1 MSAGGSA
8 PSPGPQVPSWKLVG
22 TLALA
27 GALAGLAIVFVHQ
40 WSEPRIQA
48 HRAAVLR
55 EAIREVL
62 GGPTSY
68 RTLWVVDGRL
78 TDALPPGA
86 DSMSVDR
93 VYLGDDPG
101 GGSAGF
107 AIEGE
112 RPGYQD
118 IVRLIFGFDAARGEV
133 IGMKVLESKETP
145 GLGDRIGSDSA
156 FLASFQGVGVPL
168 VGVKSGART
177 GGAGEVDMI
186 SGATISS
193 RTVIDIINA
202 RLEALRP
209 LVEEY
214 AASGGDGDA
223 R

>member
-1 MSAGGSA
+1 VSAGGPA
-8 PSPGPQVPSWKLVG
+8 PSPGPQVSSWRLVG
-22 TLALA
+22 TLAVA

-78 TDALPPGA
+78 ADALPPGT
-86 DSMSVDR
+86 DSASVDR

-101 GGSAGF
+101 GRAAGF

-112 RPGYQD
+112 HPGYQD
-118 IVRLIFGFDAARGEV
+118 VVRLIFGFDAERGEV

-156 FLASFQGVGVPL
+156 FLASFQGVRAPL
-168 VGVKSGART
+168 VGVRSGAGTR
-177 GGAGEVDMI
+177 GADEVDMI

-214 AASGGDGDA
+214 AAPGGGGGG